1 LFYDLEKEEEMKSS
15 NEEDLPCSTVEDEGA
30 TEDKTMMHVEDTQF
44 LKSPS
49 QEETN
54 TISYP
59 PLHDFDNSLL
69 YDLGNEEDMDEPLNF
84 LNASCYDTDSDIV
97 NIMISYMLE
106 DIVSGMWLIMVWT
119 PFNTPTIQTLQTIIS
134 KCLSLQLSQQVTLD
148 FDQWQQG
155 DDTITDTFQ
164 TPKVDLVS

>member
-15 NEEDLPCSTVEDEGA
+15 NKEDLPCSTVEDEGA

-69 YDLGNEEDMDEPLNF
+69 CDLGNEEDMDEPLNF

-106 DIVSGMWLIMVWT
+106 DVSGMCLIIVRT
-119 PFNTPTIQTLQTIIS
+119 PFTTLTIIS
-134 KCLSLQLSQQVTLD
+134 KCFHYNYHNRLLLILLRSWSN
-148 FDQWQQG
+148 
-155 DDTITDTFQ
+155 
-164 TPKVDLVS
+164 